1 MPVRH
6 PRLKTL
12 PSVWLMTDERMGDRL
27 IPAVRNLPKGSGIIF
42 RHYSLPNAERRA
54 LFQTVKSIAKARRH
68 TLLLG
73 GEHKRTLG
81 WRADGSH
88 GRHRGAVTTPVHN
101 LHEMRR
107 AEASGAMLLFLSPI
121 FSTASHVGAKP
132 LGRIRFARL
141 AHQARLP
148 VIALGGMSAK
158 RAKTLRHA
166 GCYGWAAIDAF
177 LKETPSD

>member
-12 PSVWLMTDERMGDRL
+12 PGVWLMTDERMGDRL

-42 RHYSLPNAERRA
+42 RHYSLPNARRRA
-54 LFQTVKSIAKARRH
+54 LFQTVKAIARARRC

-73 GEHKRTLG
+73 GEHKCALG

-88 GRHRGAVTTPVHN
+88 GRHRGAVTAPVHD
-101 LHEMRR
+101 LREMRR

-132 LGRIRFARL
+132 LGHMRFARL
-141 AHQARLP
+141 VNQARLP
-148 VIALGGMSAK
+148 IIALGGMSAK
-158 RAKTLRHA
+158 RAKTLRQI

-177 LKETPSD
+177 M